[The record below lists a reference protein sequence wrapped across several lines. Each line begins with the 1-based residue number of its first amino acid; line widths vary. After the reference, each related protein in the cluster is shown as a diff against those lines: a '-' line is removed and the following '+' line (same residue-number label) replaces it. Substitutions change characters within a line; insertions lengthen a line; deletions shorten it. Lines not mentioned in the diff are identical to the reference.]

1 MRPPLV
7 AFTVSTCAH
16 CGEPILRPVLG
27 LLVGDVWLRWLHTDL
42 RDGCIDHLTREPIG
56 QVAEPRRWPVPA

>member
-7 AFTVSTCAH
+7 AYAVSTCRH
-16 CGEPILRPVLG
+16 CREPILRPVLG

-42 RDGCIDHLTREPIG
+42 RDGCIDGLTREPTG
-56 QVAEPRRWPVPA
+56 EVAEPRRWPVAA